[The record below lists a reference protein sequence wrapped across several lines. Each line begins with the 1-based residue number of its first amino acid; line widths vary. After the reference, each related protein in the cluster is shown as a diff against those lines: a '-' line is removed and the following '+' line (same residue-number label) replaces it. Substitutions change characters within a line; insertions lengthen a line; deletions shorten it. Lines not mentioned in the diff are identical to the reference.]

1 MSARLVVLCASNSE
15 EEARRIARAVV
26 GKQLAA
32 CVNIVPGA
40 TSIYRW
46 EGAIEEASEW
56 LLLMKTTAAAYPH
69 LEREIRA
76 LHSYSV
82 PEIIALPIERGAES
96 YLSWMD
102 AGTVTGD
109 AT

>member
-1 MSARLVVLCASNSE
+1 MSAKLVVLCASGSG

-32 CVNIVPGA
+32 CVNILPGA
-40 TSIYRW
+40 TSVYRW
-46 EGAIEEASEW
+46 EGVVEEASEW
-56 LLLMKTTAAAYPH
+56 LLFMKTTAAAYPQ

-82 PEIIALPIERGAES
+82 PEIIALPIERGLQS

-102 AGTVTGD
+102 AETF
-109 AT
+109 AE